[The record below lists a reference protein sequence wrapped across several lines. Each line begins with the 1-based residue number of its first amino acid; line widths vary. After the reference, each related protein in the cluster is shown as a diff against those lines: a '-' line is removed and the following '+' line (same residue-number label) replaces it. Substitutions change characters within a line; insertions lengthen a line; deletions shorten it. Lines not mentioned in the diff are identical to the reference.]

1 MSGKPMKL
9 ILTQEVTGLGAPG
22 DVVDVAAG
30 YGRNYLLPRG
40 VAMAWTRGAEK
51 QVDLIKKAREV
62 REIRTREDAQ
72 AVAGQLRKLTV
83 RLKRRAGTNGRL
95 FGSVGPADIADAVKD
110 AGGPDLDRR
119 KIVVSD
125 PIKTAGSHSVQ
136 VRLHPEV
143 SAPVDSEITPSY
155 PRRQLA

>member
-1 MSGKPMKL
+1 MARMKL
-9 ILTQEVTGLGAPG
+9 ILTQEVNGLGAPG

-40 VAMAWTRGAEK
+40 VAMTWTRGAEK
-51 QVDLIKKAREV
+51 QVDLIKRARAV
-62 REIRTREDAQ
+62 REIRTLEDAQ

-83 RLKRRAGTNGRL
+83 RLKRRAGSNGRL
-95 FGSVGPADIADAVKD
+95 FGSVGPVDIAAAVKD
-110 AGGPDLDRR
+110 AGGPELDRR

-143 SAPVDSEITPSY
+143 SAAVAIEIV
-155 PRRQLA
+155 AA